1 MKRMRFKAGV
11 VATAAMAVT
20 AGSFASA
27 PSASAA
33 GNCYHY
39 GQQGYVQLFT
49 DNGYTGECWETTTN
63 AYQWLPDVMK
73 DKVSSLRFWT
83 PDSGPQRRSLIL
95 TDVSAGGVEFR
106 AEPNAWWSSLPS
118 WINDKA
124 DWIEM
129 R

>member
-1 MKRMRFKAGV
+1 MKNMRLKVGV
-11 VATAAMAVT
+11 VAAAAMAAT
-20 AGSFASA
+20 AGLFASA

-49 DNGYTGECWETTTN
+49 DNNYQGTCWETTTN
-63 AYQWLPDVMK
+63 AYQWLPSEVK

-83 PDSGPQRRSLIL
+83 PSGPQQRSLVL
-95 TDVSAGGVEFR
+95 TDVSAGGVEFT
-106 AEPNAWWSSLPS
+106 AQPNEWWPSLPW